1 MPAQITADASAASQT
16 VDPIDPTDVS
26 EAVGSV
32 DIPNVADALDVLSGP
47 DMAEPPRP
55 IGAPATIHR
64 VIARHGL
71 YLRGG
76 PGTEFPALQLLPY
89 GTQVS
94 VLKRQGQWALVDM
107 LGDSAADGFVFSS
120 FLDSAGAGAGS
131 GGLAA
136 PAPTPPA
143 ASPEAD
149 QFILIKPPLLQ
160 LIMDRCANAKI
171 KSKLDLNVVADAVTR
186 SMLKADANTRKREV
200 AFLSQAVIETDFFR
214 TFKEYGAG
222 AGKSYAP
229 YYGRGMHQLTWRDTY
244 AACSKALFSD
254 DRLVQDPDLILKD
267 IDVNIAA
274 TAWFWRD
281 YKPFNQLA
289 DAGDIDGIIYRLYGG
304 KITSPNPN
312 VRRSV
317 MLRRSYY
324 KTIDGL
330 LDQHSAQ

>member
-1 MPAQITADASAASQT
+1 MPAQVTADASAASQAL
-16 VDPIDPTDVS
+16 DPIQTTDISDAVS
-26 EAVGSV
+26 SV
-32 DIPNVADALDVLSGP
+32 ELPGVADALDLLSAP
-47 DMAEPPRP
+47 DMAEPPGP
-55 IGAPATIHR
+55 IAVSGTIRR

-89 GTQVS
+89 RTQVN
-94 VLKRQGQWALVDM
+94 VLRREGQWALIDM

-120 FLDSAGAGAGS
+120 FLDSPGAV
-131 GGLAA
+131 GLAA
-136 PAPTPPA
+136 PIPTLPA
-143 ASPEAD
+143 ASPEGD

-160 LIMDRCANAKI
+160 LIMDRCANARI

-222 AGKSYAP
+222 AGKPYAP

-244 AACSKALFSD
+244 AACSRALFSD
-254 DRLVQDPDLILKD
+254 DRLVQDPDLILND
-267 IDVNIAA
+267 IEINIAA

-281 YKPFNQLA
+281 YKPFNRLA

-304 KITSPNPN
+304 KITSPNAN

-317 MLRRSYY
+317 LLRRSYY

>member
-1 MPAQITADASAASQT
+1 MPAQVTADASADSQT
-16 VDPIDPTDVS
+16 LDPIDATDVS
-26 EAVGSV
+26 DTLSSV
-32 DIPNVADALDVLSGP
+32 DIPGAADALDMLSPP
-47 DMAEPPRP
+47 DMAEAPGP
-55 IGAPATIHR
+55 IAAPGTIHR

-71 YLRGG
+71 YMRGG

-94 VLKRQGQWALVDM
+94 VLKREGQWALVDM

-120 FLDSAGAGAGS
+120 FLAGAGGV
-131 GGLAA
+131 AA
-136 PAPTPPA
+136 PAPAMPA
-143 ASPEAD
+143 VTSEGD

-160 LIMDRCANAKI
+160 LIMDRCANTQI
-171 KSKLDLNVVADAVTR
+171 KSKLDLNVVADALTR
-186 SMLKADANTRKREV
+186 AMIKADANTRKREV
-200 AFLSQAVIETDFFR
+200 GFLSQAVIETDFFR

-267 IDVNIAA
+267 IEMNIAA

-281 YKPFNQLA
+281 YKPFNRLA

-304 KITSPNPN
+304 KITSPNPK

-317 MLRRSYY
+317 LLRRSYY

>member
-1 MPAQITADASAASQT
+1 MLSA
-16 VDPIDPTDVS
+16 
-26 EAVGSV
+26 
-32 DIPNVADALDVLSGP
+32 P
-47 DMAEPPRP
+47 DMAPPEPPGP
-55 IGAPATIHR
+55 IGASGAIRR

-71 YLRGG
+71 HMRGG

-89 GTQVS
+89 GTQVN
-94 VLKRQGQWALVDM
+94 VLRREGQWALVDM
-107 LGDSAADGFVFSS
+107 LGDSAADGFLFSS
-120 FLDSAGAGAGS
+120 FLDNAGAV
-131 GGLAA
+131 GLAA
-136 PAPTPPA
+136 PAPTLPA
-143 ASPEAD
+143 ASPEGD

-160 LIMDRCANAKI
+160 SIVDRCANAKI
-171 KSKLDLNVVADAVTR
+171 RSKLDLDVVADALTR
-186 SMLKADANTRKREV
+186 SMLKANANTRKREV
-200 AFLSQAVIETDFFR
+200 GFLSQAVIETDFFR

-244 AACSKALFSD
+244 AACSRALFSD

-267 IDVNIAA
+267 VEINIAA

-317 MLRRSYY
+317 LLRRSYY

>member
-1 MPAQITADASAASQT
+1 MPAQLTADASAASQT
-16 VDPIDPTDVS
+16 LDPIPTTDVS
-26 EAVGSV
+26 DAVSSV
-32 DIPNVADALDVLSGP
+32 DIPSVADALDVLTAP
-47 DMAEPPRP
+47 DMAEPPGP
-55 IGAPATIHR
+55 VAAFGTIRR

-76 PGTEFPALQLLPY
+76 PGTEFPALHLLPY

-94 VLKRQGQWALVDM
+94 VLRREGQWALVDM

-120 FLDSAGAGAGS
+120 FLESAVAVS
-131 GGLAA
+131 LAA
-136 PAPTPPA
+136 PAPALPA
-143 ASPEAD
+143 ASPEGD

-171 KSKLDLNVVADAVTR
+171 KSKLDLSVVADALTR
-186 SMLKADANTRKREV
+186 AMLKADANTRKREV

-254 DRLVQDPDLILKD
+254 DRLVQDPDLILND
-267 IDVNIAA
+267 IEMNIAA

-281 YKPFNQLA
+281 YKPFNRLA

-317 MLRRSYY
+317 LLRRSYY

>member
-1 MPAQITADASAASQT
+1 MPAQLTADASAASQT
-16 VDPIDPTDVS
+16 LDPIQTADASDAAS
-26 EAVGSV
+26 SV
-32 DIPNVADALDVLSGP
+32 ELPGVADALDMLSPP
-47 DMAEPPRP
+47 DMAELEPPGP
-55 IGAPATIHR
+55 ILPSATIHR
-64 VIARHGL
+64 IIARHGL
-71 YLRGG
+71 YMRAG

-94 VLKRQGQWALVDM
+94 VLKREGQWALVDM

-120 FLDSAGAGAGS
+120 FLDGGAGAGAI
-131 GGLAA
+131 A
-136 PAPTPPA
+136 APTPAMPA
-143 ASPEAD
+143 VTSEGD

-171 KSKLDLNVVADAVTR
+171 KSKLDLSVVADALTR
-186 SMLKADANTRKREV
+186 SMIKADANTRKREV
-200 AFLSQAVIETDFFR
+200 GFLSQAVIETDFFR

-267 IDVNIAA
+267 IEMNIAA

-281 YKPFNQLA
+281 YKPFNRLA

-304 KITSPNPN
+304 KITSSNPQ
-312 VRRSV
+312 VRKSV
-317 MLRRSYY
+317 LLRRSYY

-330 LDQHSAQ
+330 LDQHSVQ

>member
-1 MPAQITADASAASQT
+1 MPAQATADASGASQT
-16 VDPIDPTDVS
+16 LDPIDATDVP
-26 EAVGSV
+26 EAVSSGELPSV
-32 DIPNVADALDVLSGP
+32 AGALDMLSAP
-47 DMAEPPRP
+47 DMADPEPPEP
-55 IGAPATIHR
+55 LAGAGTIRR
-64 VIARHGL
+64 VSARHGL

-76 PGTEFPALQLLPY
+76 PGTEFPGLQLLPY
-89 GTQVS
+89 GTQVN
-94 VLKRQGQWALVDM
+94 VLRREGQWALVDM

-120 FLDSAGAGAGS
+120 FLDSAGPVA
-131 GGLAA
+131 LAA
-136 PAPTPPA
+136 PAPTLPA
-143 ASPEAD
+143 ASPESD
-149 QFILIKPPLLQ
+149 QFILINPPLLQ
-160 LIMDRCANAKI
+160 AIMDRCANARI
-171 KSKLDLNVVADAVTR
+171 KSKLDLGVVADALTR

-200 AFLSQAVIETDFFR
+200 GFLSQAVIETDFFR

-267 IDVNIAA
+267 IEINIAA

-281 YKPFNQLA
+281 YKPFNRLA

-317 MLRRSYY
+317 LLRRSYY

>member
-1 MPAQITADASAASQT
+1 MPAQAATDASGASQT
-16 VDPIDPTDVS
+16 LDPIQTTDVS
-26 EAVGSV
+26 DTASSAELPG
-32 DIPNVADALDVLSGP
+32 VANALDMLSAP
-47 DMAEPPRP
+47 DLAEPPGP
-55 IGAPATIHR
+55 IGASGTIRR

-71 YLRGG
+71 HLRGG
-76 PGTEFPALQLLPY
+76 PGTEFPALRLLPY

-94 VLKRQGQWALVDM
+94 VLRREGQWALVDM

-120 FLDSAGAGAGS
+120 FLDDAGAGAV
-131 GGLAA
+131 GLAA
-136 PAPTPPA
+136 PAPTLPA
-143 ASPEAD
+143 ASPESD
-149 QFILIKPPLLQ
+149 QFILINPPLLQ

-171 KSKLDLNVVADAVTR
+171 KSKLDLNVVADALTR

-200 AFLSQAVIETDFFR
+200 GFLSQAVIETDFFR

-222 AGKSYAP
+222 AGKPYAP

-254 DRLVQDPDLILKD
+254 DRLAQDPDLILKD
-267 IDVNIAA
+267 IEVNIAA

-281 YKPFNQLA
+281 YKPFNRLA

-317 MLRRSYY
+317 LLRRSYY
-324 KTIDGL
+324 KTIDAL